1 MSTPQQIQANQA
13 NAKKSTGPRTSEGKA
28 AAARN
33 AFTHGL
39 SATPESLFAN
49 CPILADE
56 FRAFAAALRADYG
69 PQVAALEPLFD
80 RMVFAQF
87 QLKRA
92 QSYEARAETDM
103 INDFGNPD
111 LEKRWMR
118 FAQMRLR
125 LSREAAAAQKDYHTL
140 KTYFAH
146 CEAIQESH
154 RTRAQADRQFQNAFG
169 PDPLLAQTNPKR
181 MDDLFNR
188 FQEALISI
196 AKPQARTQTRT

>member
-13 NAKKSTGPRTSEGKA
+13 NAKKSTGPRSAAGKA
-28 AAARN
+28 ASARN

-39 SATPESLFAN
+39 TATPESLFAN
-49 CPILADE
+49 APALAEE
-56 FRAFAAALRADYG
+56 FRAFEADLRSDYG
-69 PQVAALEPLFD
+69 PQVAALEPLFG

-92 QSYEARAETDM
+92 QSYEARAEIDM
-103 INDFGNPD
+103 MNDFGNPE

-125 LSREAAAAQKDYHTL
+125 LSRESAAAQKDYHAL

-146 CEAIQESH
+146 CEAVQESH
-154 RTRAQADRQFQNAFG
+154 RTRAGADRQFQNAFG

-188 FQEALISI
+188 FQEALTSMIPHG
-196 AKPQARTQTRT
+196 K

>member
-13 NAKKSTGPRTSEGKA
+13 NAKKSTGPRTAEGKA
-28 AAARN
+28 ASSRN

-49 CPILADE
+49 SPALAEE
-56 FRAFAAALRADYG
+56 FRAFEGAMRADYG

-92 QSYEARAETDM
+92 QSHETRAEVDM
-103 INDFGNPD
+103 MNDFGNLD

-125 LSREAAAAQKDYHTL
+125 LSREAAAAQKDYHAL

-146 CEAIQESH
+146 CEAVQESH
-154 RTRAQADRQFQNAFG
+154 KIRSQADRQFQNAFG

-188 FQEALISI
+188 FQEALVSMT
-196 AKPQARTQTRT
+196 KPQNRT